1 VHPMEQSVRASTV
14 IKCRV
19 SERLKSEWSAY
30 ANQVGIPLSDLI
42 RMACRLS
49 ILVGHSRLADGL
61 ADIAGIR
68 RELHTVGAAL
78 RQIANDNPH
87 ANSDDVRS
95 ALARVHIATDAIAA
109 SINPGGHK

>member
-1 VHPMEQSVRASTV
+1 MEQSVRASTV

-30 ANQVGIPLSDLI
+30 ADQVGIPLSDLI

-49 ILVGHSRLADGL
+49 ILVGHSRLANGL
-61 ADIAGIR
+61 TDIAGIR
-68 RELHTVGAAL
+68 RDLHAVSATL

-87 ANSDDVRS
+87 TNPGELRS